1 VQSRDDILSHFLKL
15 AATKHMRYN
24 EYPPSALLKDYV
36 QCYFTCETDATVTT
50 EDSVYASG
58 FVEIMFNLG
67 DGPQKLT
74 NGTQASQP
82 RAQLWGQTIQ
92 PFTFTSSGKHAMLG
106 VRFYPHTAAYFFD
119 ESVDTF
125 NDHVVDYVDV
135 AGREGRE
142 LFAQLLEATPLNI
155 KVELLEKFLLARLQ
169 RFEHRFA
176 KLKLMN
182 AIVDELN
189 NDDFFRN
196 INTVSARYGMTP
208 RYLQKLFLSYSG
220 ISPHLFSKI
229 TRFQKSLQLITKN
242 ELPLT
247 TVAHQ
252 CGYYDQSHFI
262 KDFKNFTGLAPSHF
276 RADSSSELAVSLA
289 G

>member
-1 VQSRDDILSHFLKL
+1 
-15 AATKHMRYN
+15 MRYK
-24 EYPPSALLKDYV
+24 EYLPSVALKDYV
-36 QCYFTCETDATVTT
+36 QCYFTCETDKTVTT

-58 FVEIMFNLG
+58 FVEIMFNLA
-67 DGPQKLT
+67 DGPQKLI
-74 NGTQASQP
+74 NGNQTTQP

-92 PFTFTSSGKHAMLG
+92 PFTFISSGKHTMLG
-106 VRFYPHTAAYFFD
+106 VRFYPHTAACFFD
-119 ESVDTF
+119 EPVDVF
-125 NDHVVDYVDV
+125 NNQVVDYIDV

-142 LFAQLLEATPLNI
+142 LYAHLLEAIPLNKKI
-155 KVELLEKFLLARLQ
+155 DLLEKFLLARLR

-182 AIVDELN
+182 AIVDDLN
-189 NDDFFRN
+189 NDNFFRN

-220 ISPHLFSKI
+220 IGPHLFSKI

-247 TVAHQ
+247 TIAHQ

-276 RADSSSELAVSLA
+276 RAESSSELAVSRA

>member
-1 VQSRDDILSHFLKL
+1 MQIRDNICPYFLNL
-15 AATKHMRYN
+15 APTKHMRYN
-24 EYPPSALLKDYV
+24 EYPPSLTLKDYV
-36 QCYFTCETDATVTT
+36 QCYFTCETDSAVTT

-67 DGPQKLT
+67 AGPQKLI
-74 NGTQASQP
+74 NGKTVVQP

-92 PFTFTSSGKHAMLG
+92 PFSFTSSGKHAMLG
-106 VRFYPHTAAYFFD
+106 VRFYPHTAACFFD
-119 ESVDTF
+119 EPVDTF
-125 NDHVVDYVDV
+125 NDQVVDYVDV
-135 AGREGRE
+135 AGRDGRE
-142 LFAQLLEATPLNI
+142 LYAQLLEAIPLYRKI
-155 KVELLEKFLLARLQ
+155 DLLEKFLLARLR

-182 AIVDELN
+182 AIVSELN

-242 ELPLT
+242 DLQLT

-262 KDFKNFTGLAPSHF
+262 KDFKNFTGLVPSHF
-276 RADSSSELAVSLA
+276 RADSSSELAVSLT

>member
-1 VQSRDDILSHFLKL
+1 
-15 AATKHMRYN
+15 MRYT
-24 EYPPSALLKDYV
+24 EYPPSITLKDYV
-36 QCYFTCETDATVTT
+36 QCYFTCETDCAVTS
-50 EDSVYASG
+50 EDCVYASG

-67 DGPQKLT
+67 DNPQKLL
-74 NGTQASQP
+74 NGNQTTQP

-106 VRFYPHTAAYFFD
+106 VRFYPHTAACFFD
-119 ESVDTF
+119 EPVDTF
-125 NDHVVDYVDV
+125 NDQVIDYVDV
-135 AGREGRE
+135 AGHEGEE
-142 LFAQLLEATPLNI
+142 LYAQLLEVIPLNR
-155 KVELLEKFLLARLQ
+155 KVGLLEKFLLTRLK

-182 AIVDELN
+182 AIVNELN

-229 TRFQKSLQLITKN
+229 TRFQKSLQLIAKD
-242 ELPLT
+242 ELPFT
-247 TVAHQ
+247 TVAHR

-276 RADSSSELAVSLA
+276 RAESSSELSVSLA

>member
-1 VQSRDDILSHFLKL
+1 
-15 AATKHMRYN
+15 MRYN
-24 EYPPSALLKDYV
+24 EYPPSITLKDYV
-36 QCYFTCETDATVTT
+36 QRYFTCETDSAVTT

-67 DGPQKLT
+67 DSPQQLINHGQIT
-74 NGTQASQP
+74 RP

-92 PFTFTSSGKHAMLG
+92 PFAFTSSGRHAMLG
-106 VRFYPHTAAYFFD
+106 VRFYPHTAACFFD
-119 ESVDTF
+119 ESIDTF
-125 NDHVVDYVDV
+125 NDQVIDYVDM
-135 AGREGRE
+135 AGSEGRE
-142 LFAQLLEATPLNI
+142 LYNQLAEAIPLI
-155 KVELLEKFLLARLQ
+155 RKIELLEKFLLARLQ
-169 RFEHRFA
+169 RFEHRYA

-182 AIVDELN
+182 AIVDDLN
-189 NDDFFRN
+189 HDNFFRN

-247 TVAHQ
+247 TIAHR

-276 RADSSSELAVSLA
+276 RAESSSELSVSRR
-289 G
+289 

>member
-1 VQSRDDILSHFLKL
+1 
-15 AATKHMRYN
+15 MRYN
-24 EYPPSALLKDYV
+24 EYPPSIALIDYV
-36 QCYFTCETDATVTT
+36 QCYFTCETDCAVTT

-67 DGPQKLT
+67 DGPQQLT
-74 NGTQASQP
+74 SDGQTTRP

-92 PFTFTSSGKHAMLG
+92 PFSFTSSGKHAMLG
-106 VRFYPHTAAYFFD
+106 VRFYPHTAACFFD
-119 ESVDTF
+119 EPIDTF
-125 NDHVVDYVDV
+125 NDQVIDYIDV

-142 LFAQLLEATPLNI
+142 LYNQLAEAASLSKKI
-155 KVELLEKFLLARLQ
+155 ELLEKFLLARLQ
-169 RFEHRFA
+169 RYEHRYA

-182 AIVDELN
+182 AIVDDLN
-189 NDDFFRN
+189 NDDFFRT

-229 TRFQKSLQLITKN
+229 TRFQKSLQLIARD

-262 KDFKNFTGLAPSHF
+262 KDFKSFTGLAPSHF
-276 RADSSSELAVSLA
+276 RAESSSELAVSRA